1 MKRVDK
7 PWGHEVIWAVTD
19 RYVGKVLHIK
29 AGQKLSLQYQPEEGR
44 DRDGRSGRMN
54 FEHFVEGQPPQI
66 REMGPGEAFHVTPGL
81 RHRMIAIEDT
91 DVFEVSTTELDDV
104 VRLEDAYGRQGTS
117 KA

>member
-19 RYVGKVLHIK
+19 RYVGKVLHVK
-29 AGQKLSLQYQPEEGR
+29 AGHKLSLQYHNQKDETVMVWA
-44 DRDGRSGRMN
+44 GRMR
-54 FEHFVEGQPPQI
+54 FEYFAEGEAPTI

-81 RHRMIAIEDT
+81 RHRMVAIEDT
-91 DVFEVSTTELDDV
+91 DIFEVSTTELDDV